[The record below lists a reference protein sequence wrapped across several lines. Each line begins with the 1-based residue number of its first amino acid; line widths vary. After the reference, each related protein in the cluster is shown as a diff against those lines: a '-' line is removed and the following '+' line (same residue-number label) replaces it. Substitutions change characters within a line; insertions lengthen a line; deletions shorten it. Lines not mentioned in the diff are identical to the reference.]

1 MAGAI
6 IVTLVACSTAR
17 MDTTNPLNL
26 TRNAKLLL
34 AAAGLLLWGIGGTLD
49 GASLR
54 SLVSVPVFVAVW
66 MGLIWV
72 IDRWVRPNAERNR
85 QVFATDELFEQGR
98 AVLTEQGQQRLNAL
112 APWLEGLKHKGSDVV
127 VASYADPR
135 RMDPAVSRVLTRL
148 QSHYR
153 QFEDGRKVKDPVGRM
168 LDFLAQEMNREINTI
183 GSKANDSRISREV
196 VVLKAELEKFREQA
210 QNVE

>member
-6 IVTLVACSTAR
+6 IASLLTCTTAD

-34 AAAGLLLWGIGGTLD
+34 GVAGLLLWGIGGTLD

-72 IDRWVRPNAERNR
+72 IDRWVRPDAESP
-85 QVFATDELFEQGR
+85 A
-98 AVLTEQGQQRLNAL
+98 LTPGAID
-112 APWLEGLKHKGSDVV
+112 A
-127 VASYADPR
+127 ASAANP
-135 RMDPAVSRVLTRL
+135 PAS
-148 QSHYR
+148 
-153 QFEDGRKVKDPVGRM
+153 
-168 LDFLAQEMNREINTI
+168 
-183 GSKANDSRISREV
+183 
-196 VVLKAELEKFREQA
+196 
-210 QNVE
+210 